1 MNNKTK
7 IYFLENS
14 YNYNALD
21 LDTVKIAGSEKTL
34 INITNELAKD
44 NKFIIKGFNNT
55 TGCHEV
61 GLSVFCSLFGVFIP
75 VS

>member
-21 LDTVKIAGSEKTL
+21 LDTEKIAGSEKTL

-44 NKFIIKGFNNT
+44 NKFI
-55 TGCHEV
+55 
-61 GLSVFCSLFGVFIP
+61 
-75 VS
+75 